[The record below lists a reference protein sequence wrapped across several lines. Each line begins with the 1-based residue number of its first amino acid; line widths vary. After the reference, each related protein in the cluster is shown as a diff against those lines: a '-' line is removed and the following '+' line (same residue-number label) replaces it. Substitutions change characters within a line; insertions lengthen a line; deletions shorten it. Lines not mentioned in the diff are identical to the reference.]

1 MCTFSVAY
9 NHNYHSS
16 VFLASHW
23 LRNRYKYTDVT
34 HPFVCHTITHYMP
47 AGDVLHVYRDCD
59 DDLPECLTEQLRLYD
74 EKLSSDE
81 EQMVMPGGV
90 DITSH
95 EDLFRALLEK
105 ASTYHDTRHRCSSAC
120 THSLVTLTVL

>member
-1 MCTFSVAY
+1 MGVQLHIICQLVMSMC
-9 NHNYHSS
+9 
-16 VFLASHW
+16 
-23 LRNRYKYTDVT
+23 
-34 HPFVCHTITHYMP
+34 
-47 AGDVLHVYRDCD
+47 RDCD

-105 ASTYHDTRHRCSSAC
+105 AST
-120 THSLVTLTVL
+120 